1 MKNPPAPLYKER
13 REDVVSTFRC
23 DVFMFLKKS
32 TGLKSFT
39 TLEKYKK

>member
-23 DVFMFLKKS
+23 DVFMFLKKH
-32 TGLKSFT
+32 GIKVLHYIR
-39 TLEKYKK
+39 EV